1 MIVFRNNSLNCPSFP
16 NASCSS
22 PATPAPPLQP
32 STLKHAAVV
41 ELILGEP
48 EIHEFKPSRF
58 PDYVHANTLG
68 GQSALT
74 KYRAFSTWVFRL
86 P

>member
-1 MIVFRNNSLNCPSFP
+1 MARRNAVIQPENSGIFYNRRILDKFSQP
-16 NASCSS
+16 NG
-22 PATPAPPLQP
+22 PTKGL
-32 STLKHAAVV
+32 
-41 ELILGEP
+41 P
-48 EIHEFKPSRF
+48 EF
-58 PDYVHANTLG
+58 PDWWGSIPDMTAGDANTLG

>member
-1 MIVFRNNSLNCPSFP
+1 MITPMMIMPVMIIRYP
-16 NASCSS
+16 ASKPYAFYAGAFGL
-22 PATPAPPLQP
+22 PA
-32 STLKHAAVV
+32 AARFAGF
-41 ELILGEP
+41 GEP

-58 PDYVHANTLG
+58 PGYLHANTLG

-86 P
+86 Q